1 MDINVVRIHYQ
12 EKDGWDN
19 YSYKYLPFEYCC
31 DKLKN
36 TDYIVFSDDYD
47 YLDPNDYCDEYDN
60 TIPGFSFYCEEPQA
74 WEELPEN
81 CYYRIGY
88 CPFCGQKIN
97 INVVREEDRTSQYA
111 VMKYLREV
119 KNELSL
125 KTDSKSEYDKLFS
138 EMREIDQEINEFMS
152 FGEYHYDTL
161 KYKGYEGSVEYSP
174 EDKVYHGEILNIKDL
189 VDYNSEMEDDIEN
202 QFHLAV
208 DDYIQFKKEIGR
220 DD

>member
-1 MDINVVRIHYQ
+1 MNIDVIRIRF
-12 EKDGWDN
+12 KDKGYDE

-36 TDYIVFSDDYD
+36 CDYIVFSNDYD
-47 YLDPNDYCDEYDN
+47 YSEPDEYCDVYDN
-60 TIPGFSFYCEEPQA
+60 TIPGFSIWREEPQA

-97 INVVREEDRTSQYA
+97 INIVREEDKSYQYA
-111 VMKYLREV
+111 VMSALRDS

-125 KTDSKSEYDKLFS
+125 KTDSKSEYNRLYR
-138 EMREIDQEINEFMS
+138 EMRELDQKLNNEFWN
-152 FGEYHYDTL
+152 FGEYKWDTL

-174 EDKVYHGEILNIKDL
+174 EDKVYHGKILNTKDL
-189 VDYNSEMEDDIEN
+189 VDYNSETKDDIEN
-202 QFHLAV
+202 
-208 DDYIQFKKEIGR
+208 
-220 DD
+220 